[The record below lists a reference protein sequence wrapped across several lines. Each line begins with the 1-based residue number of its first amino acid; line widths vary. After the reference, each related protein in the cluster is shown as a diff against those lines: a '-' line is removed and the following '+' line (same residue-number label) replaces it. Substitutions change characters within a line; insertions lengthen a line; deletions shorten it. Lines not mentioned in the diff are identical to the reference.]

1 MCGLAVVVVVITV
14 CTVCMEVE
22 GGSRPVS
29 QSVQNQ
35 NFAISQGTN
44 QAVPR
49 KLGKQEILCSRLHGK
64 VSLCVRHVNE
74 EGGEAT
80 RGRIYR

>member
-1 MCGLAVVVVVITV
+1 MCGLAVVVVVVTV

-22 GGSRPVS
+22 GGSRPV
-29 QSVQNQ
+29 SVQNQ

-49 KLGKQEILCSRLHGK
+49 KRGKQEILCSRLHGK